1 MSVFSSSKF
10 YGFYVEVFVSVL
22 PSIKTCEGC
31 GGTRYWL
38 TVLEN
43 RLNSCKPQLL
53 LSCVSDSCRLFFFPP
68 HLIKCVAHFAIFVC
82 RKSDPA
88 TLVSEKYD
96 IIIAN
101 WVVIFHLTCS
111 GGQWPLGF
119 VRPLLV
125 VLSETQGTKGA
136 VYAAG
141 SGAAG
146 RQWVAPP
153 TLRCHLCQWPKI
165 QHLWPQCDC
174 QPKLNTG

>member
-1 MSVFSSSKF
+1 MLKSLSRC
-10 YGFYVEVFVSVL
+10 YHPLRHARDAVEQG
-22 PSIKTCEGC
+22 ID
-31 GGTRYWL
+31 WL
-38 TVLEN
+38 FWRTVWTAVN
-43 RLNSCKPQLL
+43 LNCYFLAFQILVV
-53 LSCVSDSCRLFFFPP
+53 CFFPLD
-68 HLIKCVAHFAIFVC
+68 LIKCVAHFAMFVC

-88 TLVSEKYD
+88 ISVSEKYD

-101 WVVIFHLTCS
+101 WVVILHLTCS

-119 VRPLLV
+119 VHPLLV

-153 TLRCHLCQWPKI
+153 SLRCHLCQWPKI